1 LSRRLPYLLNL
12 PIFLIYS
19 IIVIVPVAWAVFL
32 SFNKVPLNLHPSF
45 TGLDNYLQLMRDP
58 LFSNALRASAIF
70 VGGSVAGQFLL
81 GFIMALLVN
90 EGVRGTDFFRTTFM
104 ITMAMSDAVV
114 GYAWYILMN
123 DNGILNQFMSSLNL
137 APIMWL
143 SRPNIAIL
151 SIVIANIWFGGS
163 FAMIILETGLKSIP
177 RDVYESA
184 AVDGASQ
191 VQRFRWMTLP
201 LVKPFIATC
210 LTTITILTFNYFG
223 LILVLTGG
231 GPIHAT
237 EVVPLFMWNL
247 AFEFGDFGYGAAVGV
262 FAIMINIVAI
272 VAYRSLLRR

>member
-19 IIVIVPVAWAVFL
+19 AIVIVPVAWAVFL
-32 SFNKVPLNLHPSF
+32 SFNKVTLNLHPSF
-45 TGLDNYLQLMRDP
+45 TGLDNYLQLLRDP

-90 EGVRGTDFFRTTFM
+90 EGGRGTDFFRTTFM

-123 DNGILNQFMSSLNL
+123 DNGILNQFMSSLSL
-137 APIMWL
+137 SPIMWL
-143 SRPNIAIL
+143 SQPNIAIL
-151 SIVIANIWFGGS
+151 SIVIANVWFGGS

-191 VQRFRWMTLP
+191 AQRFRWMTLP